1 MAGPSAIGCF
11 CWRERSVLEM
21 EYQGD
26 IARLSADG
34 HLLTD
39 EFYTGMPWCIGLQR
53 FRRQVESGLLEIT
66 IVPWRDRS
74 KVILDDSAVDK
85 AGDNGAHLLKVT
97 VLPEY
102 QLTVP

>member
-1 MAGPSAIGCF
+1 
-11 CWRERSVLEM
+11 M

-26 IARLSADG
+26 IARLSAGG

-39 EFYTGMPWCIGLQR
+39 DFYNGTPWCIGLKR
-53 FRRQVESGLLEIT
+53 FRRQVESGDLEIA
-66 IVPWRDRS
+66 IVSWRDRS
-74 KVILDDSAVDK
+74 SVILDDFAVNE
-85 AGDNGAHLLKVT
+85 ARDNGSHLLKVT